1 MDSVH
6 TFQLFAVV
14 MLLTSCPCAIFGDA
28 WWACWPLSWGAAS
41 FGPLCL
47 CYASLHLPHCLS
59 ALGGGGT
66 PGGPLAMSLVLASK
80 MGSTVLELH
89 VHVQVV
95 LVHVGCCHSH
105 GIFMCLVHG
114 VLVA

>member
-1 MDSVH
+1 MLGGLAGLCHGALPPLGPSASV
-6 TFQLFAVV
+6 TL
-14 MLLTSCPCAIFGDA
+14 PCICRI
-28 WWACWPLSWGAAS
+28 ACQPWGA
-41 FGPLCL
+41 L
-47 CYASLHLPHCLS
+47 
-59 ALGGGGT
+59 

-80 MGSTVLELH
+80 MGSTALELH

-95 LVHVGCCHSH
+95 LVHFGCCHSH